1 MSNDISNFG
10 KVAVMFGG
18 NSAERDVSLR
28 SGKAVL
34 IALQQAG
41 VDAVAFDPAQ
51 QSLTELISGMKADRV
66 FIVLHGRGGE
76 DGTMQGALQLLGLPY
91 TGSGVLGS
99 ALAMDKIRCKRLFLA
114 QNLPTAPFAVVHNN
128 TLDYA
133 ELLTELGGKVMVK
146 PANEGSS
153 IGMSAASTAAELE
166 QAIAAALKY
175 DSEILVERWINGR
188 EFTIA
193 ILGDAVLPIVEM
205 RTPRAFYDYEAK
217 YQANNTE
224 YLCPAPL
231 TAEQTAAMQAD
242 ALAAFKAVGAWGW
255 GRVDLM
261 LNQQGEHF
269 LLEVNTVPGMT
280 EKSLVPMAAK
290 AAGLSFAELVLTI
303 LQQTLDGNTEV
314 GQAAL
319 NTAAQGL

>member
-1 MSNDISNFG
+1 MSSNPNAFG

-18 NSAERDVSLR
+18 TSAEREVSLR
-28 SGKAVL
+28 SGNAVL
-34 IALQQAG
+34 KALQSAG
-41 VDAVAFDPAQ
+41 VDAFAFDPQ
-51 QSLTELISGMKADRV
+51 SQSLAQLADSGAQRV

-76 DGTMQGALQLLGLPY
+76 DGSMQGALQQLQLPY

-99 ALAMDKIRCKRLFLA
+99 ALAMDKIRCKWLFQA
-114 QNLPTAPFAVVHNN
+114 QQLPTAPFAVVHSND
-128 TLDYA
+128 TDFA
-133 ELLTELGGKVMVK
+133 GLLAGLGGKVMVK

-166 QAIAAALKY
+166 QAIHAALKY

-188 EFTIA
+188 EFTVA
-193 ILGDAVLPIVEM
+193 ILNGEVLPVVEM

-217 YQANNTE
+217 YQANSTE

-231 TAEQTAAMQAD
+231 SAEQTAAMQHT
-242 ALAAFKAVGAWGW
+242 ALKAFNAVGASGW
-255 GRVDLM
+255 GRVDIM
-261 LNQQGEHF
+261 LDQSGQHY

-290 AAGLSFAELVLTI
+290 AAGLSFNDLVLAI
-303 LQQTLDGNTEV
+303 LT
-314 GQAAL
+314 QAQEAR
-319 NTAAQGL
+319 

>member
-1 MSNDISNFG
+1 MSQFG
-10 KVAVMFGG
+10 KVAVLLGG
-18 NSAERDVSLR
+18 HSAERDVSLR

-34 IALQQAG
+34 NALQEAG
-41 VDAVAFDPAQ
+41 VDAFAFDPKEHALS
-51 QSLTELISGMKADRV
+51 SLQADRA

-99 ALAMDKIRCKRLFLA
+99 ALAMDKIRCKWLFQA
-114 QNLPTAPFAVVHNN
+114 QGLPTAPFLVARPED
-128 TLDYA
+128 TQYA
-133 ELLTELGGKVMVK
+133 TMLAQLGGKVMVK

-153 IGMSAASTAAELE
+153 IGMSAAATADELAS
-166 QAIAAALKY
+166 AIAVAHQY
-175 DSEILVERWINGR
+175 DEEVLLERWINGR

-193 ILGDAVLPIVEM
+193 VLNGEVLPIVEM

-217 YQANNTE
+217 YQANSTE

-231 TAEQTAAMQAD
+231 TAELTQAMQAT
-242 ALAAFKAVGAWGW
+242 ALAAFKAVGASGW

-261 LNQQGEHF
+261 LDEQGQHF

-290 AAGLSFAELVLTI
+290 AAGYSFQQLVLAI
-303 LQQTLDGNTEV
+303 LR
-314 GQAAL
+314 QAGPAR
-319 NTAAQGL
+319 G

>member
-1 MSNDISNFG
+1 MNTFG

-18 NSAERDVSLR
+18 SSAEREVSLR
-28 SGKAVL
+28 SGTAVL
-34 IALQQAG
+34 NALQQAG
-41 VDAVAFDPAQ
+41 VNAVAFDPAEQ
-51 QSLTELISGMKADRV
+51 PLTALMNDVKADRV

-99 ALAMDKIRCKRLFLA
+99 ALAMDKIRCKRLFVA
-114 QNLPTAPFAVVHNN
+114 QNLPTAPFAVVHND

-133 ELLTELGGKVMVK
+133 GLLAELGGKVMVK

-153 IGMSAASTAAELE
+153 IGMSAAVNAAELE
-166 QAIAAALKY
+166 QAIAAALQY

-193 ILGDAVLPIVEM
+193 ILGDTVLPIVEM

-217 YQANNTE
+217 YQANSTE

-231 TAEQTAAMQAD
+231 TAGQTAAMQHD
-242 ALAAFKAVGAWGW
+242 ALAAFKAVGASGW

-261 LNQQGEHF
+261 LNEQGEHF

-290 AAGLSFAELVLTI
+290 AAGLNFSELVLRI
-303 LQQTLDGNTEV
+303 LQQTQTPE
-314 GQAAL
+314 QQSA
-319 NTAAQGL
+319 TAVQGE

>member
-1 MSNDISNFG
+1 MSNFG

-18 NSAERDVSLR
+18 HSAEREVSLR

-34 IALQQAG
+34 SALQQAG
-41 VDAVAFDPAQ
+41 INAVAFDPAEQ
-51 QSLTELISGMKADRV
+51 PLTALMSEVKAERV

-114 QNLPTAPFAVVHNN
+114 QQLPTAPFAVVHND

-133 ELLTELGGKVMVK
+133 ELLAELGGKVMVK

-153 IGMSAASTAAELE
+153 IGMSAASTASELE

-188 EFTIA
+188 EFTIS
-193 ILGDAVLPIVEM
+193 ILGDTVLPIVEM
-205 RTPRAFYDYEAK
+205 RTPRDFYDYEAK
-217 YQANNTE
+217 YQANSTE

-231 TAEQTAAMQAD
+231 TAEQTAAMQTD
-242 ALAAFKAVGAWGW
+242 ALAAFKAVGASGW

-261 LNQQGEHF
+261 LNEQGEHF

-290 AAGLSFAELVLTI
+290 AAGLSFSELVLRI
-303 LQQTLDGNTEV
+303 LQQTLDSKTEQGN
-314 GQAAL
+314 
-319 NTAAQGL
+319 

>member
-1 MSNDISNFG
+1 MSSNPKLFG

-18 NSAERDVSLR
+18 TSAEREVSLR
-28 SGKAVL
+28 SGTAVL
-34 IALQQAG
+34 TALQDAG
-41 VDAVAFDPAQ
+41 VDAFAFDPQQ
-51 QSLTELISGMKADRV
+51 QSLAELAGNGTQRV

-76 DGTMQGALQLLGLPY
+76 DGSMQGALQQLGLPY

-99 ALAMDKIRCKRLFLA
+99 ALAMDKIRCKWLFQA
-114 QNLPTAPFAVVHNN
+114 QQLPTAPFAVVHSND
-128 TLDYA
+128 TDFTG
-133 ELLTELGGKVMVK
+133 LLAGLGGKVMVK

-153 IGMSAASTAAELE
+153 IGMSAASTVAGLE
-166 QAIAAALKY
+166 QAIAAALQY

-193 ILGDAVLPIVEM
+193 MLNGQVLPVVEM

-217 YQANNTE
+217 YQANSTE

-231 TAEQTAAMQAD
+231 SAGQTAAMQD
-242 ALAAFKAVGAWGW
+242 TALKAFNAVGASGW
-255 GRVDLM
+255 GRVDMM
-261 LNQQGEHF
+261 LDSSGQHY

-290 AAGLSFAELVLTI
+290 AAGLSFQQLVLAI
-303 LQQTLDGNTEV
+303 LT
-314 GQAAL
+314 QA
-319 NTAAQGL
+319 NGKT

>member
-1 MSNDISNFG
+1 MSTNVQDFG

-18 NSAERDVSLR
+18 VSAEREVSLR
-28 SGKAVL
+28 SGAAVL
-34 IALQQAG
+34 TALQQAG
-41 VDAVAFDPAQ
+41 VDAFAFDPKA
-51 QSLTELISGMKADRV
+51 QSLTQLAQLGAQRV

-76 DGTMQGALQLLGLPY
+76 DGSMQGALQQLGLPY

-99 ALAMDKIRCKRLFLA
+99 ALAMDKIRCKWLFQA
-114 QNLPTAPFAVVHNN
+114 QNLPTAPFAVVHSND
-128 TLDYA
+128 TDFA
-133 ELLTELGGKVMVK
+133 GLLAALGGKVMVK

-153 IGMSAASTAAELE
+153 IGMSAASSAAELE
-166 QAIAAALKY
+166 QAIKAALKY

-193 ILGDAVLPIVEM
+193 ILNGQVLPVVEM

-217 YQANNTE
+217 YQANSTE

-231 TAEQTAAMQAD
+231 DAELATAMQD
-242 ALAAFKAVGAWGW
+242 SALKAFNAVGASGW
-255 GRVDLM
+255 GRVDIM
-261 LNQQGEHF
+261 LDNSGQHY

-290 AAGLSFAELVLTI
+290 AAGLSFQQLALAI
-303 LQQTLDGNTEV
+303 LS
-314 GQAAL
+314 QA
-319 NTAAQGL
+319 TSTQISGD

>member
-1 MSNDISNFG
+1 MSNFG
-10 KVAVMFGG
+10 KVAVMLGG
-18 NSAERDVSLR
+18 HSAERDVSLR

-34 IALQQAG
+34 SALQQAG
-41 VDAVAFDPAQ
+41 IDAVAFDPAEQ
-51 QSLTELISGMKADRV
+51 ALPALLSDVKADRV

-99 ALAMDKIRCKRLFLA
+99 ALAMDKIRCKRLFIA
-114 QNLPTAPFAVVHNN
+114 QQLPTAPFAVVHSD
-128 TLDYA
+128 TIDYA
-133 ELLTELGGKVMVK
+133 ELLQQLGGKVMVK

-193 ILGDAVLPIVEM
+193 ILGDTVLPVVEM

-217 YQANNTE
+217 YQANSTE

-231 TAEQTAAMQAD
+231 TAEQTTAMQRD
-242 ALAAFKAVGAWGW
+242 ALAAFKAVGASGW

-261 LNQQGEHF
+261 LNEQGEHF

-290 AAGLSFAELVLTI
+290 AAGLSFSELVLSI
-303 LQQTLDGNTEV
+303 LTQTLPISEMKQ
-314 GQAAL
+314 GQ
-319 NTAAQGL
+319 

>member
-1 MSNDISNFG
+1 MSSNLQTFG

-18 NSAERDVSLR
+18 VSAEREVSLR

-34 IALQQAG
+34 TALQQAG
-41 VDAVAFDPAQ
+41 VDAFAFDPQQQNLAELAQLGAQ
-51 QSLTELISGMKADRV
+51 QV

-76 DGTMQGALQLLGLPY
+76 DGSMQGALQQLGLPY

-99 ALAMDKIRCKRLFLA
+99 ALAMDKIRCKWLFQA
-114 QNLPTAPFAVVHNN
+114 QNLPTAPFAVVHSSD
-128 TLDYA
+128 TDFA
-133 ELLTELGGKVMVK
+133 GLLASLGGKVMVK

-153 IGMSAASTAAELE
+153 IGMSAASSAAELQ
-166 QAIAAALKY
+166 QAINQALQY

-193 ILGDAVLPIVEM
+193 ILNGQVLPVVEM

-217 YQANNTE
+217 YQANSTE

-231 TAEQTAAMQAD
+231 DAQLTAAMQD
-242 ALAAFKAVGAWGW
+242 SALKAFNAVGASGW
-255 GRVDLM
+255 GRVDIM
-261 LNQQGEHF
+261 LDDSGQHY

-290 AAGLSFAELVLTI
+290 AAGLSFQQLVLAI
-303 LQQTLDGNTEV
+303 LSQSNRS
-314 GQAAL
+314 
-319 NTAAQGL
+319 

>member
-1 MSNDISNFG
+1 MSSNPNAFG

-18 NSAERDVSLR
+18 TSAEREVSLR
-28 SGKAVL
+28 SGNAVL
-34 IALQQAG
+34 KALQSAG
-41 VDAVAFDPAQ
+41 VDAFAFDPQ
-51 QSLTELISGMKADRV
+51 SQSLAQLADSGAQRV

-76 DGTMQGALQLLGLPY
+76 DGSMQGALQQLQLPY

-99 ALAMDKIRCKRLFLA
+99 ALAMDKIRCKWLFQA
-114 QNLPTAPFAVVHNN
+114 QQLPTAPFAVVHSND
-128 TLDYA
+128 TDFA
-133 ELLTELGGKVMVK
+133 GLLAGLGGKVMVK

-166 QAIAAALKY
+166 QAIHAALKY

-188 EFTIA
+188 EFTVA
-193 ILGDAVLPIVEM
+193 ILNGEVLPVVEM

-217 YQANNTE
+217 YQANSTE

-231 TAEQTAAMQAD
+231 SAEQTAAMQHT
-242 ALAAFKAVGAWGW
+242 ALKAFNAVGASGW
-255 GRVDLM
+255 GRVDIM
-261 LNQQGEHF
+261 LDQSGQHY

-290 AAGLSFAELVLTI
+290 AAGMSFNDLVLAI
-303 LQQTLDGNTEV
+303 LT
-314 GQAAL
+314 QAQEAR
-319 NTAAQGL
+319 

>member
-1 MSNDISNFG
+1 MSQFG
-10 KVAVMFGG
+10 KVAVLFGG
-18 NSAERDVSLR
+18 NSAEREVSLR

-34 IALQQAG
+34 NALQEAG
-41 VDAVAFDPAQ
+41 VAAFAFDPKVQALS
-51 QSLTELISGMKADRV
+51 SLQADQV

-99 ALAMDKIRCKRLFLA
+99 ALAMDKIRCKWLFLA
-114 QNLPTAPFAVVHNN
+114 QGLPTAPFLVARPGD
-128 TLDYA
+128 TDYA
-133 ELLTELGGKVMVK
+133 AMLARLGGKVMVK

-153 IGMSAASTAAELE
+153 IGMSAATTAEELAE
-166 QAIAAALKY
+166 AIAKAHQY
-175 DSEILVERWINGR
+175 DQEVLLERWINGR

-193 ILGDAVLPIVEM
+193 VLNGEVLPIVEM

-217 YQANNTE
+217 YQANSTE

-231 TAEQTAAMQAD
+231 TAALTAAMQAT
-242 ALAAFKAVGAWGW
+242 ALAAFKAVGASGW

-261 LNQQGEHF
+261 LDQQGQHY

-290 AAGLSFAELVLTI
+290 AAGYSFQQLVLAI
-303 LQQTLDGNTEV
+303 LSQA
-314 GQAAL
+314 GQARS
-319 NTAAQGL
+319 